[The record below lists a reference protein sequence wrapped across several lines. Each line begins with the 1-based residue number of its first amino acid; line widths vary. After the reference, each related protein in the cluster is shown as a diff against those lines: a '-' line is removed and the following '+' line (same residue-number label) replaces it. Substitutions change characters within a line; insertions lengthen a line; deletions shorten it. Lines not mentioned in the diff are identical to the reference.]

1 MATMRVLQTDSKETG
16 SDLGPTLSV
25 EVDFE
30 GSPVNALLDTGSP
43 VSIVF
48 LQFLL
53 QALARQ
59 KPNEQ
64 DPTEWAAA
72 VRSRLDP
79 PTMTL

>member
-1 MATMRVLQTDSKETG
+1 MSETMATMWVPKTASREKS

-25 EVDFE
+25 DVQFE
-30 GSPVNALLDTGSP
+30 GSPVNALIDPGSP

-59 KPNEQ
+59 KPTEQ
-64 DPTEWAAA
+64 DPTEWATA
-72 VRSRLDP
+72 VKS
-79 PTMTL
+79 